1 MFLVVVLS
9 MLSAPVFFMVAS
21 LPTKIA
27 LKKLRAIVQRDC
39 IFEVEADIRSLGALS
54 LPMYEKGMSAEEKA
68 IEVQHDVNTMMEH
81 FRKLSTRTLR
91 FLVRS
96 FSEAPKN
103 TPDTIM
109 AVLPAWFFNE
119 TDHSTINA
127 NTVNAVVFRN
137 VGLGRNSER
146 TNMIERL
153 RAADEVFNRSTLEN
167 LSAEDKA
174 WAERILEFLT
184 FSRDTYSPVQP
195 AIVEFLRDNPD
206 GLDHMVDYSN
216 ERRIRINEIDIPT
229 LRNYLNPDSMPL
241 RDGML

>member
-9 MLSAPVFFMVAS
+9 MISVPVFFMVAS

-39 IFEVEADIRSLGALS
+39 IFEVEADVRSLGALS
-54 LPMYEKGMSAEEKA
+54 LPMYEKGMSFEEKV
-68 IEVQHDVNTMMEH
+68 IEVQHDVNIMMDH
-81 FRKLSTRTLR
+81 FRKLSTRTIRL
-91 FLVRS
+91 LVRS
-96 FSEAPKN
+96 FSEPPKEM
-103 TPDTIM
+103 PDTIM
-109 AVLPAWFFNE
+109 AVFPSWFFNE
-119 TDHSTINA
+119 TDYSTVDA
-127 NTVNAVVFRN
+127 NTVNALVFRN
-137 VGLGRNSER
+137 VSLGRNMER
-146 TNMIERL
+146 ANMIERL
-153 RAADEVFNRSTLEN
+153 RAADEVFNRSTFEN
-167 LSAEDKA
+167 ISAEDKA

-184 FSRDTYSPVQP
+184 FSRDTYSPVHP

-216 ERRIRINEIDIPT
+216 ERGIRINEIDIPT